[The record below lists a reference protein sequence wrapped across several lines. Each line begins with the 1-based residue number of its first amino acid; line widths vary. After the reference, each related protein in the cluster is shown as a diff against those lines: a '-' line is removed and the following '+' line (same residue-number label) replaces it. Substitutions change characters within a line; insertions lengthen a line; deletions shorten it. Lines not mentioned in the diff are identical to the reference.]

1 MCMSHVIFVRD
12 RDGRPLLP
20 MSPAYARKLL
30 SAGKAYRIHVPP
42 FTVIQLY
49 HAIRTTHNHRVSAW
63 IRWNR
68 RGFRILVTIQH
79 QRNARIILH
88 IVSGYTLPGK
98 PLPGAHRII
107 VLHALLRVLTTL
119 LPIHQI
125 FVTKPISGAAQSGLH
140 RLQRLYPIQYVAE
153 SWSFLPLDFIP
164 HPNYVCI
171 RSPPISLRSSTRMYH
186 RMVQISRSIF
196 GMMTSSPNQIL
207 FPLCDP
213 SGQLVWVE
221 REIFVDQL
229 MHVFAPQRLMII
241 PIAAYD
247 TLMSIERRC

>member
-1 MCMSHVIFVRD
+1 MPHAIFVRD
-12 RDGRPLLP
+12 CDGRPLLP

-30 SAGKAYRIHVPP
+30 GAGKAYRLHVPP

-49 HAIRTTHNHRVSAW
+49 HAIKTIPNHRVSAW

-68 RGFRILVTIQH
+68 RGFRMLVTT
-79 QRNARIILH
+79 QRQRDVRVILH

-98 PLPGAHRII
+98 RLLGAHRII

-125 FVTKPISGAAQSGLH
+125 FVTKPISRAAQSGLH
-140 RLQRLYPIQYVAE
+140 RLQRIYPIQYVPDA
-153 SWSFLPLDFIP
+153 WSSFPLDFIP

-171 RSPPISLRSSTRMYH
+171 RSPPVSLRSSTRMYY

-213 SGQLVWVE
+213 SGELVWVE
-221 REIFVDQL
+221 REIFVHQL

-247 TLMSIERRC
+247 TFVLPNQHQV